1 METKKIYTAIVEIMD
16 DIKSIGKDRYNKM
29 QSYSFRGIDDVYNAL
44 QPALIKH
51 KVFCVPTVKS
61 VKREDGVSAKGT
73 PLKYTVV
80 DVDYEFTSAED
91 GSSIKI
97 SMSGEAMD
105 SGDKSL
111 NKALSAAYKYACF
124 QLFCIPTESE
134 SHDSEEDTYEYHQK
148 VDAGRRV
155 IAVIEIQI
163 LSVFRRADRGAVLG
177 NCYGS
182 GLYFGSARI
191 LDAERRAVFVV
202 RAGAEA
208 HLYLSAQ
215 RRILV
220 VDQRDIKIGNRF
232 LHLHQRNVKNCSAHV
247 LCDFPFQIRMGFHK
261 QIDFTV
267 QTACARMNGFAVC
280 RSCRADFRR
289 CRKVAARLHA
299 QFSLDNVLQKFNAQ
313 RDFRANLHL
322 KFRFSANV
330 IYVEGL

>member
-91 GSSIKI
+91 CSSVKI

-124 QLFCIPTESE
+124 QLFCIPTENE
-134 SHDSEEDTYEYHQK
+134 SHDSEEDTYEYKKGAPKQEAVK
-148 VDAGRRV
+148 QTDRKITEQE
-155 IAVIEIQI
+155 IASFMQEVHRTGCDLDKI
-163 LSVFRRADRGAVLG
+163 LKKS
-177 NCYGS
+177 
-182 GLYFGSARI
+182 
-191 LDAERRAVFVV
+191 
-202 RAGAEA
+202 
-208 HLYLSAQ
+208 
-215 RRILV
+215 
-220 VDQRDIKIGNRF
+220 
-232 LHLHQRNVKNCSAHV
+232 NVKVVKEMKYSFFLYWMNLMKKSP
-247 LCDFPFQIRMGFHK
+247 DK
-261 QIDFTV
+261 KEEEEK
-267 QTACARMNGFAVC
+267 TA
-280 RSCRADFRR
+280 
-289 CRKVAARLHA
+289 
-299 QFSLDNVLQKFNAQ
+299 
-313 RDFRANLHL
+313 
-322 KFRFSANV
+322 
-330 IYVEGL
+330 

>member
-91 GSSIKI
+91 GSSVKI
-97 SMSGEAMD
+97 SMSGESMD

-134 SHDSEEDTYEYHQK
+134 SHDSHDSEEDTYEYHQK
-148 VDAGRRV
+148 VESKQEAPKQTDRKITEQE
-155 IAVIEIQI
+155 IA
-163 LSVFRRADRGAVLG
+163 SF
-177 NCYGS
+177 
-182 GLYFGSARI
+182 
-191 LDAERRAVFVV
+191 
-202 RAGAEA
+202 
-208 HLYLSAQ
+208 
-215 RRILV
+215 
-220 VDQRDIKIGNRF
+220 
-232 LHLHQRNVKNCSAHV
+232 
-247 LCDFPFQIRMGFHK
+247 M
-261 QIDFTV
+261 
-267 QTACARMNGFAVC
+267 
-280 RSCRADFRR
+280 
-289 CRKVAARLHA
+289 
-299 QFSLDNVLQKFNAQ
+299 
-313 RDFRANLHL
+313 
-322 KFRFSANV
+322 
-330 IYVEGL
+330 

>member
-91 GSSIKI
+91 CSSVKI

-124 QLFCIPTESE
+124 QLFCIPTENE
-134 SHDSEEDTYEYHQK
+134 SHDSEEDTYEYKKGTPKQEAVK
-148 VDAGRRV
+148 QTDRKITEQE
-155 IAVIEIQI
+155 IASFMQEVHRTGCDLDKI
-163 LSVFRRADRGAVLG
+163 LKKS
-177 NCYGS
+177 
-182 GLYFGSARI
+182 
-191 LDAERRAVFVV
+191 
-202 RAGAEA
+202 
-208 HLYLSAQ
+208 
-215 RRILV
+215 
-220 VDQRDIKIGNRF
+220 
-232 LHLHQRNVKNCSAHV
+232 NVKVVKEMKYSFFLYWMNLMKKSP
-247 LCDFPFQIRMGFHK
+247 DK
-261 QIDFTV
+261 KEEEEK
-267 QTACARMNGFAVC
+267 TA
-280 RSCRADFRR
+280 
-289 CRKVAARLHA
+289 
-299 QFSLDNVLQKFNAQ
+299 
-313 RDFRANLHL
+313 
-322 KFRFSANV
+322 
-330 IYVEGL
+330 

>member
-91 GSSIKI
+91 GSSVKI

-124 QLFCIPTESE
+124 QLFCIQRKILMNIKRKHRSKLTERLQS
-134 SHDSEEDTYEYHQK
+134 
-148 VDAGRRV
+148 RRLPASCRKC
-155 IAVIEIQI
+155 IA
-163 LSVFRRADRGAVLG
+163 
-177 NCYGS
+177 
-182 GLYFGSARI
+182 
-191 LDAERRAVFVV
+191 LDA
-202 RAGAEA
+202 
-208 HLYLSAQ
+208 H
-215 RRILV
+215 
-220 VDQRDIKIGNRF
+220 
-232 LHLHQRNVKNCSAHV
+232 
-247 LCDFPFQIRMGFHK
+247 
-261 QIDFTV
+261 
-267 QTACARMNGFAVC
+267 
-280 RSCRADFRR
+280 
-289 CRKVAARLHA
+289 
-299 QFSLDNVLQKFNAQ
+299 
-313 RDFRANLHL
+313 
-322 KFRFSANV
+322 
-330 IYVEGL
+330 

>member
-148 VDAGRRV
+148 VESKQEVPKQTDRK
-155 IAVIEIQI
+155 IAEQEIASFMQE
-163 LSVFRRADRGAVLG
+163 VHRTGCA
-177 NCYGS
+177 
-182 GLYFGSARI
+182 
-191 LDAERRAVFVV
+191 LDKM
-202 RAGAEA
+202 
-208 HLYLSAQ
+208 LKKS
-215 RRILV
+215 
-220 VDQRDIKIGNRF
+220 
-232 LHLHQRNVKNCSAHV
+232 NVKVVKEMKYSCYLYWMNLMKKTPDKKEEEA
-247 LCDFPFQIRMGFHK
+247 K
-261 QIDFTV
+261 
-267 QTACARMNGFAVC
+267 TA
-280 RSCRADFRR
+280 
-289 CRKVAARLHA
+289 
-299 QFSLDNVLQKFNAQ
+299 
-313 RDFRANLHL
+313 
-322 KFRFSANV
+322 
-330 IYVEGL
+330 